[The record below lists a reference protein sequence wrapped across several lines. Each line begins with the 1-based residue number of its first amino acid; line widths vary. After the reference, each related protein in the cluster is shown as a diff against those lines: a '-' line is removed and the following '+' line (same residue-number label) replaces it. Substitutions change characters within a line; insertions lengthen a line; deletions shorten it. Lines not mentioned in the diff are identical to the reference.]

1 MDRRQYGEGGRSR
14 AGSPVRTAP
23 LPRPASPSPGPRQA
37 RTGSDATPRTP
48 AEMAAIQRT
57 AGNRAA
63 SVSVQRVGE
72 SSTSAPPT
80 AEESGREDQGAAVIT
95 RLSRSI
101 EGHVVVAK
109 MKVNPL
115 APGTWWPEHW
125 MPDGPARLKRT
136 LERRVISGE
145 LFGAQDLEDI
155 KTLSQVNPQWLAKV
169 GIGTFKES
177 EDYIKGDHK
186 DWLRNLPGKR
196 ILAATL
202 AFQQHAPGTRPAG
215 APTPIAPDY
224 TLGRFMT
231 TKAPGVSD
239 VEKQPLLAE
248 RDEQI
253 RQTAVDT
260 LHPAGLPSERLHPD
274 ADKAETVKHAAKD
287 AKARDVFT
295 SVLLLLQH
303 GLKTYDPGAE
313 VAAHVDYREGDVVRA
328 LAHGGR
334 VNIRIPALRAGESPQ
349 SLTDFLGVTDGGRRA
364 GFVDKRDFATHRT
377 AIEKNKEGGEP
388 GKFQEKGGIGA
399 SVANFLTPAVP
410 HVGPERPQLMGMDI
424 SGGGFGSRDWNGDV
438 VLPNGSYGHML
449 LILTPPT
456 AAKDGSLLVGIE
468 TIKPHAESPVGYVHN
483 ARSTEATAN
492 PESVLHG
499 HKGDKV
505 GTGGLKHNERLVELR
520 ELGKAQG
527 SGDWRAFLDQI
538 KREWLDELEKNKDGV
553 AEQRKMYERLVGRRQ
568 HFYEQTE
575 QTDQAE

>member
-1 MDRRQYGEGGRSR
+1 M
-14 AGSPVRTAP
+14 
-23 LPRPASPSPGPRQA
+23 GPHQT
-37 RTGSDATPRTP
+37 RTGSDAAPRTP

-63 SVSVQRVGE
+63 SVTVQRAGE
-72 SSTSAPPT
+72 ASTSAPPPV
-80 AEESGREDQGAAVIT
+80 EESAQEDRRGAAVIT

-109 MKVNPL
+109 MKTNPL

-125 MPDGPARLKRT
+125 MPDGPMRLKRT

-155 KTLSQVNPQWLAKV
+155 RTLSEVNPQWLAKV

-177 EDYIKGDHK
+177 EDYIEGDYK
-186 DWLRNLPGKR
+186 DWLRNAPGKR

-202 AFQQHAPGTRPAG
+202 AFQKHAPGTRAAG
-215 APTPIAPDY
+215 APAPIAPDY

-231 TKAPGVSD
+231 TKAPEVSEE
-239 VEKQPLLAE
+239 EKRLLRAE

-260 LHPAGLPSERLHPD
+260 LHPAGIAAERRHPD
-274 ADKAETVKHAAKD
+274 ADKPGTAKHAAKD

-303 GLKTYDPGAE
+303 GLKTYDPQEG

-334 VNIRIPALRAGESPQ
+334 VNIRIPALRGGESPQ
-349 SLTDFLGVTDGGRRA
+349 SLTDFLGVTDGGQRA
-364 GFVDKRDFATHRT
+364 GFVDKRPFATHRT

-399 SVANFLTPAVP
+399 SVANYLTPAVP

-538 KREWLDELEKNKDGV
+538 KREWLDELEKNKDDV

-568 HFYEQTE
+568 HFYEQTVQIE
-575 QTDQAE
+575 QIEQIEQAEQAD

>member
-1 MDRRQYGEGGRSR
+1 M
-14 AGSPVRTAP
+14 
-23 LPRPASPSPGPRQA
+23 GPHQT
-37 RTGSDATPRTP
+37 RTGSDAAPRTP

-63 SVSVQRVGE
+63 SVTVQRAGE
-72 SSTSAPPT
+72 ASTSAPPPV
-80 AEESGREDQGAAVIT
+80 EESAQEDRRGAAVIT

-109 MKVNPL
+109 MKTNPL

-125 MPDGPARLKRT
+125 MPDGPMRLKRT

-155 KTLSQVNPQWLAKV
+155 RTLSEVNPQWLAKV

-177 EDYIKGDHK
+177 EDYIEGDYK
-186 DWLRNLPGKR
+186 DWLRNAPGKR

-202 AFQQHAPGTRPAG
+202 AFQKHAPGTRAAG
-215 APTPIAPDY
+215 APAPIAPDY

-231 TKAPGVSD
+231 TKAPEVSEE
-239 VEKQPLLAE
+239 EKRLLRAE

-260 LHPAGLPSERLHPD
+260 LHPAGIAAERRHPD
-274 ADKAETVKHAAKD
+274 ADKPGTAKHAAKD

-303 GLKTYDPGAE
+303 GLKTYDPQEG

-334 VNIRIPALRAGESPQ
+334 VNIRIPALRGGESPQ
-349 SLTDFLGVTDGGRRA
+349 SLTDFLGVTDGGQRA
-364 GFVDKRDFATHRT
+364 GFVDKRPFATHRT

-399 SVANFLTPAVP
+399 SVANYLTPAVP

-538 KREWLDELEKNKDGV
+538 KREWLDELEKNKDDV

-568 HFYEQTE
+568 HFYEQTVQIE
-575 QTDQAE
+575 QIEQAEQAD